1 LGSTLP
7 HGRVGCSSLSSSGQ
21 SSSGSSLY
29 VSPVFLHLLTPSQ
42 NVQVVYAAIEPSY
55 ASTLLYGNN
64 YFLFRSAFFWLCL
77 PLTFLLPLL
86 PRYLAKYWRFS
97 IDPSDIDIL
106 RAARAKNSRQDWSQ
120 YSGAKK
126 GAEHELAG
134 MREEG
139 IKMARYA
146 SRMSFAS
153 GRHGARPSMDCRAA
167 SRTDMATGLTSVD
180 RGFDFA
186 MEEGGVEIKRIQTN
200 LSERR
205 FGESAAPGRRKGE
218 KGKGTLKRLFPMR
231 RKSKMLKEEEGGRL
245 SMPTPLSAVPATPLS
260 ATNRDSIAAANRD
273 SVGQDAVDTRHVE
286 VTSSSSQATSPT
298 YPPPAYPSSS
308 STPSSSPPSYPPS
321 PPSS

>member
-1 LGSTLP
+1 
-7 HGRVGCSSLSSSGQ
+7 
-21 SSSGSSLY
+21 
-29 VSPVFLHLLTPSQ
+29 
-42 NVQVVYAAIEPSY
+42 
-55 ASTLLYGNN
+55 
-64 YFLFRSAFFWLCL
+64 
-77 PLTFLLPLL
+77 
-86 PRYLAKYWRFS
+86 
-97 IDPSDIDIL
+97 
-106 RAARAKNSRQDWSQ
+106 
-120 YSGAKK
+120 
-126 GAEHELAG
+126 

-231 RKSKMLKEEEGGRL
+231 RKSKMLKDEEGGRL
-245 SMPTPLSAVPATPLS
+245 SVPTPLSPVPATPLS
-260 ATNRDSIAAANRD
+260 ATNRDSTAVANRD
-273 SVGQDAVDTRHVE
+273 SVGQDAVDARHVS
-286 VTSSSSQATSPT
+286 VTSSSSQATSPA

-308 STPSSSPPSYPPS
+308 SSPSSSPPSYPPS